1 MSEEIIETKG
11 LTKEYRLGQT
21 KVYALRGVDMSARKG
36 TFLSI
41 VGPSGSGKTTLLNII
56 GGLDRPTSGN
66 VLLDGIDLTTVPER
80 KLHRIRRSKIGFIF
94 QHFYL
99 IPTLTALENVLVPT
113 IPIKGRGFEERARE
127 LLSVVGLSERQKH
140 RPNQLSG
147 GEQQRVAICRALIN
161 EPEVLL
167 CDEITGELDTETGEQ
182 IVALL
187 RRINQERGLTVLLIT
202 HDQGVTA
209 GSDRIITLSDGRIVA
224 DKTLRKAK
232 SSTN

>member
-1 MSEEIIETKG
+1 MPNEIIETIG

-21 KVYALRGVDMSARKG
+21 LVHALRGVDMKVAKG
-36 TFLSI
+36 SFMSM

-56 GGLDRPTSGN
+56 GGLDKPTSGRM
-66 VLLDGIDLTTVPER
+66 LLDGLDLTTLPER
-80 KLHRIRRSKIGFIF
+80 KLHRIRRVKIGFIF

-113 IPIKGRGFEERARE
+113 IPMKSAHFEDKAEK
-127 LLSVVGLSERQKH
+127 LLSFVGLTEREKH

-182 IVALL
+182 IVRLL
-187 RRINQERGLTVLLIT
+187 KRINQERNLTILLIT
-202 HDQGVTA
+202 HDQRVA
-209 GSDRIITLSDGRIVA
+209 SESDRIITLLDGRIVA
-224 DKTLRKAK
+224 DKAR
-232 SSTN
+232 